1 MKLKDSI
8 ALVTGAGRG
17 IGRAIAMSLSAEGA
31 LVVLNSRSGKE
42 LEAVRTEIEG
52 RGGRAEIAEADIT
65 DDAVVQKAFEGVL
78 ARHKKIDILVNNAGS
93 GRFAPV
99 RSLSMEDL
107 DHMWNLNV
115 RALVHCT
122 KLVLPAMEKQKRG
135 LIVNISSLAGKNA
148 FLGGGGYASTKWAVL
163 GFSRCLMLEERE
175 HNIRVVTV
183 SPGSVDTTFSP
194 PRDPEKAQK
203 ILSPQDVADTVL
215 LAVTMPERAMISEI
229 DIRPTTPR

>member
-99 RSLSMEDL
+99 RSLTMEDL

-135 LIVNISSLAGKNA
+135 MIVNISSLAGKNA